1 MIQNA
6 PTDGKGQSGRQ
17 LGLVLLLAVAGLL
30 LRAARIDRS
39 YWFDELATMATLNAR
54 DWMALLDL
62 TSRDNQ
68 PPLYNSL
75 VFAWTHLFGYA
86 EIPVRS
92 LSLLFGVLA
101 AFTPWLAR
109 RSLSSSEK
117 LLCFAILSLMPLPI
131 RYAQEARNYSLLF
144 FLSASSLFC
153 YYEILV
159 SGSRRRGLHVLLYL
173 SLLLLAFSHLFGLL
187 LAASFLAV
195 MFWRE
200 RRILPRLG
208 LAVYGLA
215 LAAAVV
221 VPLIRGGSG
230 EHMGGNFWITF
241 SASSLSLQL
250 LTVFT
255 PVGLIL
261 LIYAFICWRRTN
273 GHPPLDSAL
282 LSALAPFAL
291 MLLGSIVISFNTPI
305 VTDRNLIGLI
315 AAFALLCTWL
325 LRYART
331 QRATL
336 VTMVLLCLLLVQ
348 SVVLVYSPFLFIQED
363 FRGIARQSIAAD
375 SRVCYVVPGLE
386 GVPLTLFSFY
396 VTRLYHRPD
405 LLPEQLSLPQVPQ
418 DLHRYPC
425 GLWAD
430 AVLQKRGVSV
440 LKTLPQFNRCR
451 EIPLEKSGKRTGAE
465 LFDCRS

>member
-1 MIQNA
+1 MGNGGL
-6 PTDGKGQSGRQ
+6 TSRQ
-17 LGLVLLLAVAGLL
+17 LSLLVAISAIGML
-30 LRAARIDRS
+30 LRIALIDRS
-39 YWFDELATMATLNAR
+39 YWFDELASLVSVDYPDFGRVLEVTG
-54 DWMALLDL
+54 
-62 TSRDNQ
+62 RDNQ
-68 PPLYNSL
+68 PPLYNGL
-75 VFAWTHLFGYA
+75 LFAWRHLFGYA

-101 AFTPWLAR
+101 VFTPWLAR

-117 LLCFAILSLMPLPI
+117 LLCFAILCLMPLPI

-159 SGSRRRGLHVLLYL
+159 TGSRRRGLHVLLYL

-208 LAVYGLA
+208 LAIYGLA
-215 LAAAVV
+215 LAAAVIL
-221 VPLIRGGSG
+221 PLLNGGSG
-230 EHMGGNFWITF
+230 QRMGGNFWITF
-241 SASSLSLQL
+241 SAASLSLQL

-255 PVGLIL
+255 PVGLVL
-261 LIYAFICWRRTN
+261 LIYGLVCWQRAAGR
-273 GHPPLDSAL
+273 PPLDPAL

-291 MLLGSIVISFNTPI
+291 MLLGSIAISFNTPV

-325 LRYART
+325 LRYLLT
-331 QRATL
+331 QHAGT

-348 SVVLVYSPFLFIQED
+348 SVVLVYSPFLFIQEN
-363 FRGIARQSIAAD
+363 FRGIARQSIADD
-375 SRVCYVVPGLE
+375 SRVCYVVPDMIKTLAHR
-386 GVPLTLFSFY
+386 LFSFY
-396 VTRLYHRPD
+396 VVRIYDRPD
-405 LLPEQLSLPQVPQ
+405 LAPQEMHLHDVPGDLST
-418 DLHRYPC
+418 RPC

-430 AVLQKRGVSV
+430 AVLQKRGSSV
-440 LKTLPQFNRCR
+440 LKPLPQFGRCR
-451 EIPLEKSGKRTGAE
+451 DIPLEKSGARTGSE
-465 LFDCRS
+465 LLDCRS